1 MNISK
6 FAVQCTASIIALVA
20 IVSTSASGQ
29 DKAALMKRG
38 GEVYK
43 AYCQTCHQPTGAGLP
58 NVYPPL
64 AGSDY
69 IKTKPK
75 ATIID
80 NVTNGLKGEVVV
92 NGKKFNNVMVPLPA
106 NYTNDDAAAVIT
118 YVLNTWGNNGG
129 LVSAAE
135 VKKIRKAAA
144 PAAKKK

>member
-6 FAVQCTASIIALVA
+6 FAVQCTAAIIALVA

-38 GEVYK
+38 AEVYK

-80 NVTNGLKGEVVV
+80 NVVNGLKGEVVV

-118 YVLNTWGNNGG
+118 YALNTWGNNGG

-135 VKKIRKAAA
+135 VKKIRKATAA
-144 PAAKKK
+144 AAKKK

>member
-6 FAVQCTASIIALVA
+6 FAVQCTAVLVALVA

-38 GEVYK
+38 AEVYK
-43 AYCQTCHQPTGAGLP
+43 TYCQTCHQPTGAGLP

-80 NVTNGLKGEVVV
+80 NVVNGLKGEVIV

-106 NYTNDDAAAVIT
+106 NYTDEDAASAIT
-118 YVLNTWGNNGG
+118 YVLNSWGNNGG
-129 LVSAAE
+129 VVTTAE
-135 VKKIRKAAA
+135 VKKVRKPAAG
-144 PAAKKK
+144 AKKK

>member
-6 FAVQCTASIIALVA
+6 FAVQCTAAIIALVA

-38 GEVYK
+38 AEVYK

-69 IKTKPK
+69 IKSKPK

-80 NVTNGLKGEVVV
+80 NVVNGLKGEVVV

-135 VKKIRKAAA
+135 VKKIRKPAAA
-144 PAAKKK
+144 AAKKK

>member
-1 MNISK
+1 MKSLRGTSM
-6 FAVQCTASIIALVA
+6 VLGCV
-20 IVSTSASGQ
+20 IVVFGILGMSPVKGQ
-29 DKAALMKRG
+29 DKAAQMKRG

-43 AYCQTCHQPTGAGLP
+43 AYCQTCHQPTGMGLP

-69 IKTKPK
+69 IKNTPK

-80 NVTNGLKGEVVV
+80 NVTNGLKGSVTV

-118 YVLNTWGNNGG
+118 YVMNTWGNNGG
-129 LVSAAE
+129 VVSSAE
-135 VKKIRKAAA
+135 VKKIRKV
-144 PAAKKK
+144 AKK

>member
-1 MNISK
+1 MKN
-6 FAVQCTASIIALVA
+6 FRSITIMLGSMMLCLVIFGTSIAK
-20 IVSTSASGQ
+20 GQ

-43 AYCQTCHQPTGAGLP
+43 AYCQTCHQPTGMGLP

-69 IKTKPK
+69 IKNSPK

-80 NVTNGLKGEVVV
+80 NVSNGLKGSITV

-106 NYTNDDAAAVIT
+106 NYTNDDAAAAIT
-118 YVLNTWGNNGG
+118 YVLNSWGNNGG
-129 LVSAAE
+129 VVTAAE
-135 VKKIRKAAA
+135 VKKVRKV
-144 PAAKKK
+144 AAKK

>member
-6 FAVQCTASIIALVA
+6 LAAKYTAFIIATIA
-20 IVSTSASGQ
+20 ILTTSANGQ

-38 GEVYK
+38 AEVYK
-43 AYCQTCHQPTGAGLP
+43 AYCQTCHQATGKGLP
-58 NVYPPL
+58 NVYPPV

-69 IKTKPK
+69 IKSKPK

-80 NVTNGLKGEVVV
+80 NVCNGLKGEVVV

-118 YVLNTWGNNGG
+118 YVLNSWGNNGG
-129 LVSAAE
+129 IVSAAE
-135 VKKIRKAAA
+135 VKKIRKVAT
-144 PAAKKK
+144 PVKKK

>member
-6 FAVQCTASIIALVA
+6 FAVQCTAAIIALVA

-38 GEVYK
+38 AEVYK

-80 NVTNGLKGEVVV
+80 NVVNGLKGEVVV

-118 YVLNTWGNNGG
+118 YALNTWGNNGG

-135 VKKIRKAAA
+135 VKKIRKSAAA
-144 PAAKKK
+144 AAKKK